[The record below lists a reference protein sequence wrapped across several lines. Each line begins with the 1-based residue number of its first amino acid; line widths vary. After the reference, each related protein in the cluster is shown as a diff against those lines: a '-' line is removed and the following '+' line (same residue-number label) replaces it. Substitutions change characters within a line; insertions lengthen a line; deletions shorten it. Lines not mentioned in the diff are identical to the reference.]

1 MNANLSDE
9 STRKENEFF
18 QVVWAVVAA
27 FGTYFCMYGFR
38 KPFTAASYSEI
49 YFFGFDYKTL
59 LVSGQVFGYM
69 LSKFIGIKFIS
80 EMPYHGRALVII
92 GLIIFSHLALLC
104 FALVPVPW
112 NCLMLFFNGIPLGMV
127 FGLVMGFLEGR
138 RFTEALLGFLC
149 ASFILADGFCKSVG
163 SFMLEKGIS
172 EQWMPFVSGTVFIF
186 PLLVFVWMLTKIPKP
201 KDSDILARS
210 ARTPMN
216 AEDRKRF
223 FLKYAIGLSLIILVY
238 LFVTILRSMRA
249 DYAPEIWK
257 GLGYDTKPDTFII
270 SELWVTLGIVLSSSV
285 MILVKNNI
293 RAFYLGMIISLLGFI
308 LTLVAVI
315 GLKNHMLNG
324 FWFMVLVGL
333 GLYLPYVLVH
343 TTIFERLIAM
353 TREKGNCGYLM
364 YLADAI
370 GYLGYVA
377 VIISNAFVSKQ
388 SSLLDLFITI
398 VSSIAI
404 LSIILIVMACIYFAK
419 RVKEINTIKVV
430 GEIDAR

>member
-1 MNANLSDE
+1 MIATTFDKPL
-9 STRKENEFF
+9 RKENDLFHA
-18 QVVWAVVAA
+18 VWSIIAA

-38 KPFTAASYSEI
+38 KPFTAASYSDI
-49 YFFGFDYKTL
+49 NFFGYDYKTL
-59 LVSGQVFGYM
+59 LVAGQILGYM

-80 EMPYHGRALVII
+80 EMPYHGRAVVILA
-92 GLIIFSHLALLC
+92 LIFFSHLALLC

-138 RFTEALLGFLC
+138 KFTEALLGFLC

-163 SFMLEKGIS
+163 TFILEKGVP
-172 EQWMPFVSGTVFIF
+172 EHWMPFVSGTIFIF
-186 PLLVFVWMLTKIPKP
+186 PLFLFVWMLSKVPQP
-201 KDSDILARS
+201 RDSDIIARS
-210 ARTPMN
+210 KRTPMN
-216 AEDRKRF
+216 REDRRRF
-223 FLKYAIGLSLIILVY
+223 FSKYAIGLSLIILVY

-257 GLGYDTKPDTFII
+257 GMGYEIKPDKFII

-285 MILVKNNI
+285 MIFVKDNK
-293 RAFYLGMIISLLGFI
+293 RAFYLGLFISLLGFL
-308 LTLVAVI
+308 LTLIAVI
-315 GLKNHMLNG
+315 GLKNQILDG

-353 TREKGNCGYLM
+353 TREKSNCGYLM

-388 SSLLDLFITI
+388 FSLLDLFVNL
-398 VSSIAI
+398 VSFISI
-404 LSIILIVMACIYFAK
+404 LSVILIVLAFIYFVN
-419 RVKEINTIKVV
+419 RVKNINTI
-430 GEIDAR
+430 

>member
-1 MNANLSDE
+1 MRFLNLIMKKNADLYSAL
-9 STRKENEFF
+9 
-18 QVVWAVVAA
+18 WAIVAA

-38 KPFTAASYSEI
+38 KPFTSAGYSEI
-49 YFFGFDYKTL
+49 DFFGFDFKTI
-59 LVSGQVFGYM
+59 LVASQVLGYT
-69 LSKFIGIKFIS
+69 LSKFIGIKYIS

-138 RFTEALLGFLC
+138 RYTEALLGFLC

-163 SFMLEKGIS
+163 SFMLEKGVS
-172 EQWMPFVSGTVFIF
+172 EHWMPFVSGLIFIG
-186 PLLVFVWMLTKIPKP
+186 PLFVFVWMLSKVPQP

-210 ARTPMN
+210 KRTPMN
-216 AEDRKRF
+216 GEDRKRF
-223 FLKYAIGLSLIILVY
+223 FSKYAIGLSLIILVY

-257 GLGYDTKPDTFII
+257 GLGYDTKPDKFII
-270 SELWVTLGIVLSSSV
+270 SELWVTLGIVISSSV
-285 MILVKNNI
+285 MILVKNNTS
-293 RAFYLGMIISLLGFI
+293 AFYLGMVISLLGFI
-308 LTLVAVI
+308 LTLIAVI
-315 GLKNHMLNG
+315 GLKNHMLDG

-388 SSLLDLFITI
+388 SALLDLFISI
-398 VSSIAI
+398 VSSISI
-404 LSIILIVMACIYFAK
+404 LSIILIVLACIYFEK
-419 RVKEINTIKVV
+419 RIKKINTIMVI
-430 GEIDAR
+430 GENDDK